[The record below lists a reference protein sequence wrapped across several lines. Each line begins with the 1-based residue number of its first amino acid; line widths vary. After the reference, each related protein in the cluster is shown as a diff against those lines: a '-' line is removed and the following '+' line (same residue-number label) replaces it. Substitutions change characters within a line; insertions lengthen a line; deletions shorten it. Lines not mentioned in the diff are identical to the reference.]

1 MWLKEKIRS
10 LPDESVSDEI
20 RALAFG
26 PNSVIRECKTL
37 VINGYKFVITDRAI
51 NMSTQHDGVM
61 LTAATDC
68 FASASDNRPRYE
80 NVSYYGLLDKI
91 QILDYYSHG
100 RVVMMKCKW
109 FDTMTRHG
117 TFIDDCGFRVVD
129 TTRFLITDEP
139 YIVASMA
146 KQVFYV
152 RDHAKPA
159 FSVVNEVIPRHIFDG
174 SVDEVTTV
182 DASLDIE
189 KFIAC
194 DDSNIQMVRLDY
206 EAEIVETNI

>member
-1 MWLKEKIRS
+1 MWLKTKVQS
-10 LPDESVSDEI
+10 LPIESVSEEI

-26 PNSVIRECKTL
+26 PNSVVRECKAL
-37 VINGYKFVITDRAI
+37 VTNGYKFVITDRAI

-61 LTAATDC
+61 LTATTDC
-68 FASASDNRPRYE
+68 FASASDSRPRSE

-117 TFIDDCGFRVVD
+117 TFIDDNGFRVID
-129 TTRFLITDEP
+129 TTRFLSTDEP
-139 YIVASMA
+139 YIFASMA

-152 RDHAKPA
+152 KDHARPG
-159 FSVVNEVIPRHIFDG
+159 FSVVNVVVPRHIFDDG
-174 SVDEVTTV
+174 EGEPTTV
-182 DASLDIE
+182 DASLDIA
-189 KFIAC
+189 KYIVC
-194 DDSNIQMVRLDY
+194 DDSNTEIVRADH
-206 EAEIVETNI
+206 EAEVVEGNI